1 MDGMPFKKLEINNTY
16 DCLWPYI
23 LRIVKEKPM
32 HAYVL
37 RGEIERRFGFR
48 PGNVTAY
55 RVLYSLKKKGYV
67 EKRKEGMKQIYS
79 ITPKGKKLLKDAARF
94 YRERAKMLR

>member
-1 MDGMPFKKLEINNTY
+1 MPLKKLERNNTY

-23 LRIVKEKPM
+23 LRILREKPM

-37 RGEIERRFGFR
+37 RGEVERRFGFR

-55 RVLYSLKKKGYV
+55 RVLYALKKRGYV
-67 EKRKEGMKQIYS
+67 EKTKEGMKQVYN
-79 ITPKGKKLLKDAARF
+79 ITPKGGALLKKAARF
-94 YRERAKMLR
+94 YLKRAKMLG

>member
-1 MDGMPFKKLEINNTY
+1 MPFVKLERNNTY

-23 LRIVKEKPM
+23 LRILREKPM

-37 RGEIERRFGFR
+37 RAETERRFGFR

-55 RVLYSLKKKGYV
+55 RVLYSLRKKGYV
-67 EKRKEGMKQIYS
+67 EKTKDGMKQVYN

-94 YRERAKMLR
+94 YRDRARMLR

>member
-1 MDGMPFKKLEINNTY
+1 MPFSKLALNNTS

-23 LRIVKEKPM
+23 LRILRDEPM

-37 RGEIERRFGFR
+37 RGEVERRFGFL

-55 RVLYSLKKKGYV
+55 RVLYALKKKGYV
-67 EKRKEGMKQIYS
+67 DKTKDGMKQVYS
-79 ITPKGKKLLKDAARF
+79 ITPKGKKLLREAVRF
-94 YRERAKMLR
+94 YRERTRMLK

>member
-1 MDGMPFKKLEINNTY
+1 MPFKKLEVNNTS

-23 LRIVKEKPM
+23 LRILREKPM

-37 RGEIERRFGFR
+37 RAEIERRFGFL

-55 RVLYSLKKKGYV
+55 RVLYALKKKGYV
-67 EKRKEGMKQIYS
+67 EKTKDGMKQVYS
-79 ITPKGKKLLKDAARF
+79 ITPKGKKLLREAVRF
-94 YRERAKMLR
+94 YRERARMLRS

>member
-1 MDGMPFKKLEINNTY
+1 MPLRKLERNNTY

-23 LRIVKEKPM
+23 LRILKDKPM

-55 RVLYSLKKKGYV
+55 RVLYALRKKGYV
-67 EKRKEGMKQIYS
+67 EKRKEGMKQVYS
-79 ITPKGKKLLKDAARF
+79 ITPKGSALLKKAVRF
-94 YRERAKMLR
+94 YIKTAKTLG

>member
-1 MDGMPFKKLEINNTY
+1 MPFRKLERNNTY

-23 LRIVKEKPM
+23 LRILRDKPT

-37 RGEIERRFGFR
+37 RSEIEQRFGFR

-67 EKRKEGMKQIYS
+67 DKRKEGMKQVYS
-79 ITPKGKKLLKDAARF
+79 ITQKGRSLLRQAAKF
-94 YRERAKMLR
+94 YAGRAKMFR

>member
-1 MDGMPFKKLEINNTY
+1 MPFVKLERNNTY

-23 LRIVKEKPM
+23 LRILRERPM

-37 RGEIERRFGFR
+37 RGEIETRFGFR

-55 RVLYSLKKKGYV
+55 RVLYSLKKRGYV
-67 EKRKEGMKQIYS
+67 EKTKDGMKQVYN
-79 ITPKGKKLLKDAARF
+79 ITPKGRKLLKDAARF
-94 YRERAKMLR
+94 YRGRAGMLR